1 MLAISARTRVR
12 VGMVRALIEASVL
25 AVGWLL
31 GGAAGV
37 GTIMFAFGI
46 GPAVEL
52 AFQLL
57 RVQVPAGP
65 DRRTR
70 RGERACAES

>member
-1 MLAISARTRVR
+1 MLAIAARTRVR
-12 VGMVRALIEASVL
+12 VGLVRALIEASVL

-37 GTIMFAFGI
+37 GTVLFAFGI

-52 AFQLL
+52 AFRLL

-70 RGERACAES
+70 RRERACVDS